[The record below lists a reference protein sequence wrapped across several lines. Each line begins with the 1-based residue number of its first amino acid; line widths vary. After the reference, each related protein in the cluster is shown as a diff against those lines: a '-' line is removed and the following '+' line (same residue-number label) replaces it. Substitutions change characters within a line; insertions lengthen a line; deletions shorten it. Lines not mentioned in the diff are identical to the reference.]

1 MIKKILTYTFLLVSL
16 FSLAQQNEST
26 LFFKDCTAETFKENL
41 EALADSSILI
51 DARAK
56 RDYKRSRIKG
66 AILGEEINSIFNIVK
81 NYPKNKP
88 IFVYSE
94 SGDESL
100 TVSALLMRKGYS
112 KIYNL
117 KNGLDDWWRAG
128 FKLDKSK
135 VKIGIV
141 SL

>member
-1 MIKKILTYTFLLVSL
+1 MIGKVFLFIFLAFGLGL
-16 FSLAQQNEST
+16 FAQNDENI

-41 EALADSSILI
+41 DIADSSLLI
-51 DARAK
+51 DTRSK
-56 RDYKRSRIKG
+56 KDYSRSRIKG
-66 AILGEEINSIFNIVK
+66 AVLAEQLTEIFNLVR

-88 IFVYSE
+88 IFIYSE

-100 TVSALLMRKGYS
+100 TVSALLMRKGYN

-117 KNGLDDWWRAG
+117 KDGLDDWWRAG

-135 VKIGIV
+135 VKTGIV

>member
-1 MIKKILTYTFLLVSL
+1 MIKKILIYILLLVSF
-16 FSLAQQNEST
+16 FSFAQQNEST

-41 EALADSSILI
+41 EILSDSSILI
-51 DARAK
+51 DARTK

-66 AILGEEINSIFNIVK
+66 AILGEEINTIFNIVK
-81 NYPKNKP
+81 NYPKDKP

-100 TVSALLMRKGYS
+100 TVSALLMRKGYN

-128 FKLDKSK
+128 FKLDKTKIK
-135 VKIGIV
+135 VGIV

>member
-1 MIKKILTYTFLLVSL
+1 MIKKILIHTLLFLSL
-16 FSLAQQNEST
+16 FSFAQKNKSV

-41 EALADSSILI
+41 ESLADSSILI
-51 DARAK
+51 DARTK

-66 AILGEEINSIFNIVK
+66 AILGEEINTIFNIVK
-81 NYPKNKP
+81 DYPKNKP
-88 IFVYSE
+88 IFIYSE

-100 TVSALLMRKGYS
+100 TVSALLMRKGYN

-117 KNGLDDWWRAG
+117 KDGLDDWWRAG
-128 FKLDKSK
+128 FKLDRSK
-135 VKIGIV
+135 VKVGIV

>member
-1 MIKKILTYTFLLVSL
+1 MIKKFLTYILLIVSL
-16 FSLAQQNEST
+16 FSFAQQNEST

-41 EALADSSILI
+41 EILSGSSILI
-51 DARAK
+51 DTRTK

-66 AILGEEINSIFNIVK
+66 AILGEEINAIFNIVK
-81 NYPKNKP
+81 NYPKNKA

-94 SGDESL
+94 SGDESI
-100 TVSALLMRKGYS
+100 TVSALLMRKGYN

-117 KNGLDDWWRAG
+117 KDGLDDWWRAG